1 MTNGPKVRGRVISH
15 PTARYWVAS
24 VTYRVGLFGTT
35 RRYAVKAAS
44 ISEAYSAAEAMVAL
58 TKFIYRETGLVP

>member
-1 MTNGPKVRGRVISH
+1 MINGLKVRGRVVYH

-35 RRYAVKAAS
+35 RRYAVKATT

-58 TKFIYRETGLVP
+58 IKFIYRESGLVS